1 MIILVVLVFTLQKGL
16 IWAKVVDD
24 FNECQQF
31 FYEEAEPQGMD
42 QNAKKICQ
50 KYGEEWDKHF
60 YFASLYSTFHR
71 IPVYSAYTFDPS
83 CRNQGGQRSSDWFIE
98 PMVRCLCLCV
108 YLADPER
115 NITWLN

>member
-1 MIILVVLVFTLQKGL
+1 MIIFVVLVFTLQKCL

-31 FYEEAEPQGMD
+31 FYEETEPQGMD
-42 QNAKKICQ
+42 QNAKKICR

-83 CRNQGGQRSSDWFIE
+83 CRNQGGQRSSDWLIE
-98 PMVRCLCLCV
+98 PMV
-108 YLADPER
+108 
-115 NITWLN
+115 